1 MKLKIKVVPVI
12 DNMPKD
18 ELYIVGE
25 LFRELIDKFNKVRN
39 KKQLYKGMED
49 LTVIEID
56 TIIVIGREGMKS
68 MSSIAKQLGVSFGTP
83 TVTID
88 RLIEK
93 GYVKRIRDEEDR
105 RQVFVKLS
113 DKGTEVLESII
124 SLKNGLTERIFGILQ
139 EDERTRLIDILSRL
153 NSKFDEVFSTLVT
166 ESNFENKK

>member
-1 MKLKIKVVPVI
+1 
-12 DNMPKD
+12 MPKD
-18 ELYIVGE
+18 ELYVVGE
-25 LFRELIDKFNKVRN
+25 LFSELIAKFNKAQN
-39 KKQLYKGMED
+39 KKHLYKGMED

-68 MSSIAKQLGVSFGTP
+68 MSYIAKKLGVSFGTP

-105 RQVFVKLS
+105 RQVFIKLS
-113 DKGTEVLESII
+113 DKGTEVYDSII
-124 SLKNGLTERIFGILQ
+124 RLKNGLTERIFGILR

-153 NSKFDEVFSTLVT
+153 NNKFDEVFLSLVV
-166 ESNFENKK
+166 ENEAGKK